1 MDEINY
7 MNHTI
12 PNDDQDNSPEST
24 MATGCENGVCEIPP
38 VPTMKASDI
47 EGDASTMKYMM
58 VDSLPIDNIDLNT
71 IYLVPVLNARGEITH
86 RDGYIYI
93 HGWVKV
99 ETDDISIESDTT
111 SEETGDIGEKEE
123 EDVQDQEEDSLSEVE
138 DAKWEDD
145 SSSEPEDAEDE
156 DELEEDDNPYRF
168 SEELIEDGRKDF
180 EKLIKIPYIELHS
193 LLSNA
198 KSSLAELEEM
208 KETVDS
214 IKGMSQDEYSAIVAA
229 MDEATRKDYEGGV
242 QEFSENYP
250 IHHDKASFAVALIE
264 AILEQYRTADIM
276 STAFISKSMVEA
288 GQMRLEELDTN
299 KVKPINCNLIK
310 KRITSTISSY
320 SDRTHFPMLFNKLRY
335 PSNVLDIFKEFT
347 KEGPE
352 AALKYIN
359 AVFMSVFNDN
369 NMQRF
374 RNCIE
379 NNAIKPNY
387 QSGSD
392 ETDFIK
398 VMVFFM
404 TYWLAKNYEKE
415 YASGKCAEIK
425 VFVMNAY
432 DSDSSTKIYDL
443 PAGSAYY
450 FNVVYSIFCML
461 ASFTSK
467 DYSVKMLSKVMGGM
481 ADEFLNVLEGEYEAK
496 VKEYPGKII
505 EGDTSISYMK
515 PELIY
520 DDLLIF
526 FKKDPEP
533 ESEEEE
539 EEIDE
544 SEEES
549 EVNEEMANLK
559 NQKAGDELVDLG
571 NQSVDP
577 TVIPEEVDNRGGD
590 DEDEKPQS
598 GSPKVAN

>member
-7 MNHTI
+7 INTI
-12 PNDDQDNSPEST
+12 PTDDKSEESMPDSETTVASTGYCDDGVCNIPGIEPE
-24 MATGCENGVCEIPP
+24 ENG
-38 VPTMKASDI
+38 
-47 EGDASTMKYMM
+47 Y
-58 VDSLPIDNIDLNT
+58 
-71 IYLVPVLNARGEITH
+71 
-86 RDGYIYI
+86 
-93 HGWVKV
+93 
-99 ETDDISIESDTT
+99 
-111 SEETGDIGEKEE
+111 IGEKEE
-123 EDVQDQEEDSLSEVE
+123 EDVQDEEEDTLPEVE
-138 DAKWEDD
+138 DAKWKDD
-145 SSSEPEDAEDE
+145 SSPESEDGESEEEE
-156 DELEEDDNPYRF
+156 DELEEEEDDDNPYRF

-180 EKLIKIPYIELHS
+180 DKLIKIPYIELHS

-250 IHHDKASFAVALIE
+250 VHHDKAAFAVALLE

-288 GQMRLEELDTN
+288 GQMRLEELETN
-299 KVKPINCNLIK
+299 KVKPLNYMLIK
-310 KRITSTISSY
+310 KRITSTISAY
-320 SDRTHFPMLFNKLRY
+320 SDRMHFPMLFNKLRY
-335 PSNVLDIFKEFT
+335 PSNVAEIFKEFT

-359 AVFMSVFNDN
+359 NVFMSVFNDN

-387 QSGSD
+387 QSGTD

-443 PAGSAYY
+443 PGGSAYY

-461 ASFTSK
+461 SSFTSK

-481 ADEFLNVLEGEYEAK
+481 ADEFIKVLEGEYEAK
-496 VKEYPGKII
+496 VKEYPGKTI

-515 PELIY
+515 SDLTY

-526 FKKDPEP
+526 FMKDPDP
-533 ESEEEE
+533 ESEEEDE
-539 EEIDE
+539 EVEE

-549 EVNEEMANLK
+549 EVEEEMANLK
-559 NQKAGDELVDLG
+559 NQQPGEVVDLG
-571 NQSVDP
+571 NKSVDP

-590 DEDEKPQS
+590 DNDEEGEESNPQPS
-598 GSPKVAN
+598 TPKIAN

>member
-7 MNHTI
+7 INTI
-12 PNDDQDNSPEST
+12 PTDDKAEETMPNSEPTVTS
-24 MATGCENGVCEIPP
+24 TGCCCEDGVCNIPGIEPEENG
-38 VPTMKASDI
+38 
-47 EGDASTMKYMM
+47 Y
-58 VDSLPIDNIDLNT
+58 
-71 IYLVPVLNARGEITH
+71 
-86 RDGYIYI
+86 
-93 HGWVKV
+93 
-99 ETDDISIESDTT
+99 
-111 SEETGDIGEKEE
+111 IGEKEE
-123 EDVQDQEEDSLSEVE
+123 EDVQDEEEDTLPEVE

-145 SSSEPEDAEDE
+145 SSPESEDGESEEEE
-156 DELEEDDNPYRF
+156 DELEDDDPYRF

-198 KSSLAELEEM
+198 KNSLAELEEM

-214 IKGMSQDEYSAIVAA
+214 IKGMSQDDYSAIVAA
-229 MDEATRKDYEGGV
+229 MDEVTRKDYEGGV

-250 IHHDKASFAVALIE
+250 IHHDKAAFAVALLE
-264 AILEQYRTADIM
+264 AILEQYKTADIM

-288 GQMRLEELDTN
+288 GQMRLEELETN
-299 KVKPINCNLIK
+299 KVKPLNYILIK
-310 KRITSTISSY
+310 KRITSTISAY
-320 SDRTHFPMLFNKLRY
+320 SDRMHFPMLFNKLRY
-335 PSNVLDIFKEFT
+335 PSNVVEIFKEFT
-347 KEGPE
+347 KDGPE

-359 AVFMSVFNDN
+359 SVFMPVFNDN

-387 QSGSD
+387 QSGTD

-415 YASGKCAEIK
+415 YTSGKCAEIK

-450 FNVVYSIFCML
+450 FNLVYSIFCML
-461 ASFTSK
+461 SSFTSK
-467 DYSVKMLSKVMGGM
+467 DYSLKMLTKVMGGM
-481 ADEFLNVLEGEYEAK
+481 ADEFLKVLEGEYEAK
-496 VKEYPGKII
+496 VKEYPGKTI

-515 PELIY
+515 SDLTY

-533 ESEEEE
+533 ETEEEE
-539 EEIDE
+539 EDKIEE
-544 SEEES
+544 TEEES
-549 EVNEEMANLK
+549 EVSEEMANLK
-559 NQKAGDELVDLG
+559 NQQPGEVVDLG
-571 NQSVDP
+571 NKSVDP
-577 TVIPEEVDNRGGD
+577 TVIPEEVDNRDGD
-590 DEDEKPQS
+590 DDDEEGEEQNPQPS
-598 GSPKVAN
+598 TPKIAN

>member
-1 MDEINY
+1 MDEIDYIN
-7 MNHTI
+7 TI
-12 PNDDQDNSPEST
+12 PTDDKSEESMPDSET
-24 MATGCENGVCEIPP
+24 TVASTGCCDDGVCNIPGIEPEENG
-38 VPTMKASDI
+38 
-47 EGDASTMKYMM
+47 Y
-58 VDSLPIDNIDLNT
+58 
-71 IYLVPVLNARGEITH
+71 
-86 RDGYIYI
+86 
-93 HGWVKV
+93 
-99 ETDDISIESDTT
+99 
-111 SEETGDIGEKEE
+111 IGEKEE
-123 EDVQDQEEDSLSEVE
+123 EDVQDEEEDTLPEVE

-145 SSSEPEDAEDE
+145 SSPESEDGESEE
-156 DELEEDDNPYRF
+156 EKDELEEEEDDDNPYRF

-180 EKLIKIPYIELHS
+180 DKLIKIPYIELHS

-198 KSSLAELEEM
+198 KNSLAELEEM

-250 IHHDKASFAVALIE
+250 IHHDKAAFAVALLE

-288 GQMRLEELDTN
+288 GQMRLDELETN
-299 KVKPINCNLIK
+299 KVKPINYTLIK

-320 SDRTHFPMLFNKLRY
+320 TNRTQFPMLFNKLRY
-335 PSNVLDIFKEFT
+335 PSNVLETFKEFT

-359 AVFMSVFNDN
+359 SVFMSVFNDN

-387 QSGSD
+387 QSGTD

-432 DSDSSTKIYDL
+432 DSDGSTKIYDL
-443 PAGSAYY
+443 PGGSAYY

-461 ASFTSK
+461 SSFTSK

-481 ADEFLNVLEGEYEAK
+481 ADEFIKVLEGEYEAK
-496 VKEYPGKII
+496 VKEYPGKTI

-515 PELIY
+515 SDLTY
-520 DDLLIF
+520 DDLLILF
-526 FKKDPEP
+526 MKDPEP
-533 ESEEEE
+533 ESE
-539 EEIDE
+539 
-544 SEEES
+544 
-549 EVNEEMANLK
+549 
-559 NQKAGDELVDLG
+559 
-571 NQSVDP
+571 
-577 TVIPEEVDNRGGD
+577 
-590 DEDEKPQS
+590 
-598 GSPKVAN
+598 

>member
-7 MNHTI
+7 INTI
-12 PNDDQDNSPEST
+12 PTDDKAKET
-24 MATGCENGVCEIPP
+24 MPDSETTVASTGCCEDGVCNIPGIEPEENG
-38 VPTMKASDI
+38 
-47 EGDASTMKYMM
+47 Y
-58 VDSLPIDNIDLNT
+58 
-71 IYLVPVLNARGEITH
+71 
-86 RDGYIYI
+86 
-93 HGWVKV
+93 
-99 ETDDISIESDTT
+99 
-111 SEETGDIGEKEE
+111 IGEKEE
-123 EDVQDQEEDSLSEVE
+123 EDVQDEEEDSLPEVE
-138 DAKWEDD
+138 DAKWEND
-145 SSSEPEDAEDE
+145 SSPESEDSKREEEE
-156 DELEEDDNPYRF
+156 DELEEEKDDDNPYRF

-242 QEFSENYP
+242 QEFSENYS
-250 IHHDKASFAVALIE
+250 IHHDKAAFAVALLE

-288 GQMRLEELDTN
+288 GQMRLEELETN
-299 KVKPINCNLIK
+299 KVKPLNYILIK
-310 KRITSTISSY
+310 KRITSTISAY
-320 SDRTHFPMLFNKLRY
+320 SDRMHFPMLFNKLRY
-335 PSNVLDIFKEFT
+335 PSNVAEIFKEFT
-347 KEGPE
+347 KVGPE

-359 AVFMSVFNDN
+359 NVFMPVFNDN

-387 QSGSD
+387 QSGTD

-415 YASGKCAEIK
+415 YTSGKCAEIK

-450 FNVVYSIFCML
+450 FNLVYSIFCML
-461 ASFTSK
+461 SSFTSN
-467 DYSVKMLSKVMGGM
+467 DYSLKMLTKVMGGM
-481 ADEFLNVLEGEYEAK
+481 ADEFLKVLEGEYEAK
-496 VKEYPGKII
+496 IKEYPGKTI

-515 PELIY
+515 SDLTY

-533 ESEEEE
+533 ETEEEE
-539 EEIDE
+539 EDE
-544 SEEES
+544 VEETEEES
-549 EVNEEMANLK
+549 EVSEEMANLK
-559 NQKAGDELVDLG
+559 NQQPGEVVDLG
-571 NQSVDP
+571 NKSVDP

-590 DEDEKPQS
+590 DNDEEGEEQNPQPS
-598 GSPKVAN
+598 TPKIAN